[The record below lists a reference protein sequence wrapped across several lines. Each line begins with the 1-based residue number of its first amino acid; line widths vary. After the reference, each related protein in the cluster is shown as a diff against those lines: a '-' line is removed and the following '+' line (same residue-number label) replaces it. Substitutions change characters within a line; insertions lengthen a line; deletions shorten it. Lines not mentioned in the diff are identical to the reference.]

1 MNGGFI
7 DMLNQKVDKSSPR
20 LLEGDEICPP
30 YKEDLQNHFERI
42 GYMLDPNHPDLMKLD
57 PRYLVP
63 PTESLKLYGYANQGN
78 YGDVT
83 GDRPGVFSIQDRML
97 WDAWAKYRG
106 QSMDEAKVNF
116 I

>member
-1 MNGGFI
+1 M
-7 DMLNQKVDKSSPR
+7 
-20 LLEGDEICPP
+20 
-30 YKEDLQNHFERI
+30 
-42 GYMLDPNHPDLMKLD
+42 
-57 PRYLVP
+57 P

-116 I
+116 IKTGEDVLHSHGFPTDDPGKEQGDKDYHHCLEEEIEK

>member
-1 MNGGFI
+1 M
-7 DMLNQKVDKSSPR
+7 
-20 LLEGDEICPP
+20 
-30 YKEDLQNHFERI
+30 
-42 GYMLDPNHPDLMKLD
+42 
-57 PRYLVP
+57 P

-106 QSMDEAKVNF
+106 QSYDEALVNF